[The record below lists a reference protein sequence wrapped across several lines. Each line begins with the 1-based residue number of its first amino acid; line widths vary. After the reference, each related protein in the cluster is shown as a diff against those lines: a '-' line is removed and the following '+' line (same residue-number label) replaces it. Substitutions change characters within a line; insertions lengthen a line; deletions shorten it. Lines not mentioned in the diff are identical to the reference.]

1 MTDDVIIL
9 DVTWED
15 IYGKCYLVVVWQ
27 SYMYK
32 IVKVIKLFK
41 KLPQRILGDF
51 FMKIII
57 YTFIIIIIIMIM
69 NNNSST

>member
-1 MTDDVIIL
+1 
-9 DVTWED
+9 
-15 IYGKCYLVVVWQ
+15 
-27 SYMYK
+27 MYK

-57 YTFIIIIIIMIM
+57 YTFIFIIIIMII
-69 NNNSST
+69 NNNSSM